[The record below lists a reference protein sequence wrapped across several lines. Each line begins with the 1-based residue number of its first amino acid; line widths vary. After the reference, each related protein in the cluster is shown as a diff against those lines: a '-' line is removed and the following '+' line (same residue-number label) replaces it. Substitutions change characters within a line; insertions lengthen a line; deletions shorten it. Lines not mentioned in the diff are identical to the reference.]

1 MRNTRLSAAVLL
13 LSATFLTAP
22 AVGQVYTPTLGNN
35 SAFTINQISETDY
48 DETNPEMFVGYRL
61 DGEGKPVKDF
71 YRINL
76 RSDKTYTVE
85 YKDKVNTREE
95 TGAEF
100 TFDGGALSVADG
112 ENNGNIVGAL
122 FRNNVTNVQL
132 TGTEKKNTVTVR
144 GGGLYNE
151 GVIENLQADFIG
163 NNAHAQIII
172 KQGDGHVRAYGG
184 AIYNSGYIEN
194 IEGDFIGNKVN
205 ADSTFSG
212 GGSAAISAE
221 GGAVYNEGWIDNIK
235 GDFIS
240 NQARSS
246 GGAITIA
253 KEGYIE
259 KIEADFIN
267 NSTFGLNTIGGAIS
281 VKGEVKEIYGNFI
294 NNTTTVDGGAIVI
307 VSNGSDNG
315 TVGKISGNFIGNN
328 VKGYLGYL
336 RGGAIAIR
344 HGDTSPVIDAD
355 FINNYAVNTRV
366 LSGADAQARP
376 VATGGAIDTSA
387 DTTFVADNVNHVF
400 SGNYTLDKFGKEYN
414 ALFVNSS
421 FKPTISFNT
430 AHNGQWIINDSI
442 KGGLNRVS
450 SLKYDNQY
458 NLSFSGDGSGT
469 IWINN
474 DIINADSIKVENTT
488 LRFGAYRHDDQTAT
502 NWNGHGRIVNGVNGR
517 DPVTSLSLLKSNLD
531 LFNHYQ
537 DTIELKDYLAASS
550 FVHLDV
556 DVENLSADMLKVN
569 GDVAGTTK
577 LILYPNSNKDIRGQS
592 IVFAT
597 SQNDTTGDKFSF
609 VVSRVYT
616 SPYMFDVVYH
626 QLGEGENQWS
636 LVMNEEVNPDADEK
650 PDVPEVP
657 DIPVKPTPAVDYRK
671 VAPEVIAY
679 QGLPVAALEQT
690 KGMIGNIG
698 RQVQNGRVSCE
709 KCGVKDYYWNG
720 KAYHTLW
727 ANVVYQTS
735 ENEALVNVDADVWGI
750 EAGGD
755 LQHDLNNKL
764 GLFVSYRK
772 GNYDMNGKGKYYY
785 STVGS
790 EIDIDSYLAGLY
802 YRYDRNHW
810 WTFATVYGGIQ
821 RVDLKTKDGIK
832 SDTDGTEFGGSVEL
846 GYDYN
851 LSKTLYLTPS
861 VGAFYTQLNYGDA
874 SDSAGKTAEYGL
886 LRQLELEAGVKLTKA
901 FVTDEGYA
909 NVYVK
914 PSVVQ
919 TLNGGDEVKVSGLR
933 EINTLDDQTLGRI
946 ELGGRYGFTEQL
958 SAYGWGNHTFGDDYK
973 ASTFGLGLSYSW

>member
-344 HGDTSPVIDAD
+344 HG
-355 FINNYAVNTRV
+355 
-366 LSGADAQARP
+366 
-376 VATGGAIDTSA
+376 
-387 DTTFVADNVNHVF
+387 
-400 SGNYTLDKFGKEYN
+400 E
-414 ALFVNSS
+414 
-421 FKPTISFNT
+421 
-430 AHNGQWIINDSI
+430 
-442 KGGLNRVS
+442 
-450 SLKYDNQY
+450 
-458 NLSFSGDGSGT
+458 
-469 IWINN
+469 
-474 DIINADSIKVENTT
+474 
-488 LRFGAYRHDDQTAT
+488 
-502 NWNGHGRIVNGVNGR
+502 
-517 DPVTSLSLLKSNLD
+517 
-531 LFNHYQ
+531 
-537 DTIELKDYLAASS
+537 
-550 FVHLDV
+550 
-556 DVENLSADMLKVN
+556 
-569 GDVAGTTK
+569 
-577 LILYPNSNKDIRGQS
+577 
-592 IVFAT
+592 
-597 SQNDTTGDKFSF
+597 
-609 VVSRVYT
+609 
-616 SPYMFDVVYH
+616 
-626 QLGEGENQWS
+626 
-636 LVMNEEVNPDADEK
+636 
-650 PDVPEVP
+650 
-657 DIPVKPTPAVDYRK
+657 
-671 VAPEVIAY
+671 
-679 QGLPVAALEQT
+679 
-690 KGMIGNIG
+690 IG
-698 RQVQNGRVSCE
+698 RASCRERV
-709 KCGVKDYYWNG
+709 
-720 KAYHTLW
+720 
-727 ANVVYQTS
+727 
-735 ENEALVNVDADVWGI
+735 
-750 EAGGD
+750 
-755 LQHDLNNKL
+755 
-764 GLFVSYRK
+764 
-772 GNYDMNGKGKYYY
+772 
-785 STVGS
+785 
-790 EIDIDSYLAGLY
+790 
-802 YRYDRNHW
+802 
-810 WTFATVYGGIQ
+810 
-821 RVDLKTKDGIK
+821 
-832 SDTDGTEFGGSVEL
+832 
-846 GYDYN
+846 
-851 LSKTLYLTPS
+851 
-861 VGAFYTQLNYGDA
+861 
-874 SDSAGKTAEYGL
+874 
-886 LRQLELEAGVKLTKA
+886 
-901 FVTDEGYA
+901 
-909 NVYVK
+909 
-914 PSVVQ
+914 
-919 TLNGGDEVKVSGLR
+919 
-933 EINTLDDQTLGRI
+933 
-946 ELGGRYGFTEQL
+946 
-958 SAYGWGNHTFGDDYK
+958 
-973 ASTFGLGLSYSW
+973 